1 MLTELFKTQKRIDIL
16 NYVLYNDGTN
26 VTEISRQ
33 TKVSKGLVS
42 RFMGYLE
49 NFDLIEKTKR
59 KYYKKNTEKTKIIKT
74 LLNLEK
80 LNINTKNIQWADTI
94 GVYGSWASGTN
105 TSESDLDVW
114 VKVKEYPSEYEIS
127 KLQKNLRKTA
137 LSEVNILILT
147 PKKLKTL
154 KDTDMPFYNS
164 IHKNTIYV
172 KGESLE

>member
-1 MLTELFKTQKRIDIL
+1 MLNELFKTQKRIDIL

-42 RFMGYLE
+42 RFMCYLE
-49 NFDLIEKTKR
+49 KSDLIEKIQR
-59 KYYKKNTEKTKIIKT
+59 KYYKKNTVKTKIIKT

-80 LNINTKNIQWADTI
+80 ININTRNIQWADTI

-114 VKVKEYPSEYEIS
+114 VIVKEYPPEYEIS
-127 KLQKNLRKTA
+127 KLQKNLRNMA
-137 LSEVNILILT
+137 QSEVNILILT
-147 PKKLKTL
+147 SEKLKSL
-154 KDTDMPFYNS
+154 KDTDMPFYDS
-164 IHKNTIYV
+164 IKKNTIILM
-172 KGESLE
+172 GELFE